1 MLVKSTPYL
10 FQGEEMATFKYPLSK
25 LVQSEDLTLK
35 LQTHE
40 LPEWKGR
47 INFAAQLK
55 YLAKPPNKGKRDL
68 LNNIKLF
75 WAPLALKQRF

>member
-1 MLVKSTPYL
+1 LYEKAAHEMLVKLTPYL

-25 LVQSEDLTLK
+25 LVQSDDLTLK

-47 INFAAQLK
+47 IIFAAQLK
-55 YLAKPPNKGKRDL
+55 YLAKPPNTGKRDL
-68 LNNIKLF
+68 LNTVS
-75 WAPLALKQRF
+75 AP

>member
-1 MLVKSTPYL
+1 MKLTPYL

-25 LVQSEDLTLK
+25 LVQSDDLTLK

-47 INFAAQLK
+47 IIFAAQLK
-55 YLAKPPNKGKRDL
+55 YLAKPPNTGKKDL
-68 LNNIKLF
+68 LNTMS
-75 WAPLALKQRF
+75 AA